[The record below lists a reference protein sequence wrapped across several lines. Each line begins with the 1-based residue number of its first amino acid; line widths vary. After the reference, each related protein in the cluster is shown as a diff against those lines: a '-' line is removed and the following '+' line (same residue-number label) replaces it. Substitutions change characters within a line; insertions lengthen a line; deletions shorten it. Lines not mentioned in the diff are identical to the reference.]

1 MPGGNPPPLPKGVP
15 AREATSHETARITIV
30 PNGTAKL
37 TVPWDAVKTK
47 WAPDKLRGTPP
58 EMGYPRVPAGPLA
71 KGTYTVRVAMP
82 LVLVFEGTE
91 REVSAPKAQI
101 VVK

>member
-1 MPGGNPPPLPKGVP
+1 
-15 AREATSHETARITIV
+15 
-30 PNGTAKL
+30 
-37 TVPWDAVKTK
+37 
-47 WAPDKLRGTPP
+47 
-58 EMGYPRVPAGPLA
+58 MGYPRVPAGPLA